1 MPWHRAI
8 AAPVFR
14 LALWQMASD
23 QACRAYGEIEIAM
36 ARKGVKGTYAA
47 PAIEKAFEVIE
58 LLAKW
63 PDGALVKEMAAD
75 LGRTVGE
82 LFRIVIVLEQLGY
95 LQKSEITDRYTATYK
110 LLDLAYRATPSQDL
124 VRAALPEM
132 QALAMEAGQSCHLVV
147 PNGGRGIVIAREE
160 QPGTR
165 GFALKVGAQIDIVAS
180 CSGQVILA
188 FSNDQRREQIVR
200 AAEKERGIGIDRDW
214 LRERGEAV
222 RAAGFDLRKSPITYG
237 VTDISFPVFGFDRE
251 VVAAMTIPFLE
262 LIDGSQKV
270 DIAAARDLLRSATM
284 RASDRLGYQPA

>member
-1 MPWHRAI
+1 MGRT
-8 AAPVFR
+8 
-14 LALWQMASD
+14 
-23 QACRAYGEIEIAM
+23 
-36 ARKGVKGTYAA
+36 GVKGTYAA

-58 LLAKW
+58 LLVRW
-63 PDGALVKEMAAD
+63 PQGALVSEMAAD

-82 LFRIVIVLEQLGY
+82 LFRIVVVMEQLGY
-95 LQKSEITDRYTATYK
+95 LQKSQTTDRYTVTYK

-132 QALAMEAGQSCHLVV
+132 QVLAMEAGQSCHLVV

-165 GFALKVGAQIDIVAS
+165 GFALKVGAHIDIVRS

-188 FSNDQRREQIVR
+188 FSNDQRCEQIVR
-200 AAEKERGIGIDRDW
+200 AAESERGIEVDRAW
-214 LRERGEAV
+214 LTERKEAI
-222 RAAGFDLRKSPITYG
+222 RAAGFDLRQSPITYG

-251 VVAAMTIPFLE
+251 VIAALTIPFLE

-270 DIAAARDLLRSATM
+270 HIEAACDLLRSATM
-284 RASDRLGYQPA
+284 RVSDRLGYQPD

>member
-1 MPWHRAI
+1 
-8 AAPVFR
+8 
-14 LALWQMASD
+14 
-23 QACRAYGEIEIAM
+23 M

-58 LLAKW
+58 LLEKW

-270 DIAAARDLLRSATM
+270 DIAAARDLLRAATM